1 MKTWG
6 GWLMFTPFDPY
17 HGADR
22 LFDGLPETI
31 RYVPEAGRDN
41 RHQPCRKNERQHRFF
56 FPFHPRGVKPGFD
69 PIAD

>member
-22 LFDGLPETI
+22 LSMACRRPFATCRRP
-31 RYVPEAGRDN
+31 AGTTVINLAARTN
-41 RHQPCRKNERQHRFF
+41 ANTVSSSRFTL
-56 FPFHPRGVKPGFD
+56 
-69 PIAD
+69 AA